1 MWRYCNFY
9 DFQDGGS
16 RHLAFSKILMD
27 DFLQG
32 ANMHYHA
39 KFHQNRSHS
48 CRDITIFKIAAV
60 RHLGFVKF
68 KCLTVGEV
76 QRTILHQR
84 TKFYKMVKPLRR
96 YRDLC
101 DFSRRQPP
109 PSWIFKNLTVHP
121 LRVVSIYHRAKFHQN
136 QSNSRR
142 DMAI

>member
-1 MWRYCNFY
+1 MIFKMAEAAILH
-9 DFQDGGS
+9 FQ
-16 RHLAFSKILMD
+16 K
-27 DFLQG
+27 FLWTIFPQG
-32 ANMHYHA
+32 ANMHHHA

-48 CRDITIFKIAAV
+48 CRDITIFKMAAV

-68 KCLTVGEV
+68 KFLTVGEV

-101 DFSRRQPP
+101 DFSRWQPP
-109 PSWIFKNLTVHP
+109 PSWICKNLTVHP
-121 LRVVSIYHRAKFHQN
+121 LRVVNINHCAKFHQN
-136 QSNSRR
+136 RSNSRR